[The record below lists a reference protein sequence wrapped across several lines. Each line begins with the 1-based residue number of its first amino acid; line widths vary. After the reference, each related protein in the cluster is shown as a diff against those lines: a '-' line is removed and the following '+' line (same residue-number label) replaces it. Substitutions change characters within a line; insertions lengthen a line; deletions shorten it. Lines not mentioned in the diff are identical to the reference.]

1 MTRYRWPVTAL
12 LLIPL
17 LAAAQGDR
25 STVEVTLDAEIVNV
39 GDPVKAIVTVTHP
52 PDLEVVWP
60 DPPIVAPFELLDWQ
74 VQASTAD
81 ENESH
86 SRLEL
91 TVAAFELGD
100 LSLPTFDIQVVD
112 SGGAVVT
119 LTTDTASVTVAS
131 IGRDAGGDIRDIR
144 GPLSIPFELLTLLP
158 WLTGFAAMVALGY
171 WLYRRNRRRAKPPG
185 VKPIAPPR
193 PAHLVA
199 LESLD
204 ALEVSGLLERGE
216 VKPYH
221 IRLSDIIRVYIW
233 SRFGIQAMERTTSE
247 VLTELRRTDTPK
259 TVATDFGQLLDRCD
273 LVKFAKFRPE
283 AATCHELVPLSRR
296 LVDLTTTVEPM
307 PTRATTKAKVPDR
320 QSAASTQEPSEQA
333 EVTSVDE
340 ERLNLDTHV
349 T

>member
-1 MTRYRWPVTAL
+1 MTRYRWTVTAL

-25 STVEVTLDAEIVNV
+25 SAVEVTLDAEIVNV
-39 GDPVKAIVTVTHP
+39 GDPVKAVVTVTHP

-81 ENESH
+81 GNEIR

-112 SGGAVVT
+112 SGGDIVT

-131 IGRDAGGDIRDIR
+131 VGRDDGGDIRDIR
-144 GPLSIPFELLTLLP
+144 GPLAIPFELLTLLP
-158 WLTGFAAMVALGY
+158 WLAGFAAMVALGY
-171 WLYRRNRRRAKPPG
+171 WLYRRDRRRAKPSG

-204 ALEVSGLLERGE
+204 ALEASGLLERGE

-221 IRLSDIIRVYIW
+221 IRLSDIMRVYVW
-233 SRFGIQAMERTTSE
+233 SRFGIEAMERTTSE
-247 VLTELRRTDTPK
+247 ALTELRRTDAPRTA
-259 TVATDFGQLLDRCD
+259 VTDFRQLLDRCD

-283 AATCHELVPLSRR
+283 AATCHELVPLGRR
-296 LVDLTTTVEPM
+296 IVDLTTTVEPM
-307 PTRATTKAKVPDR
+307 PSGATTKAKAPNR
-320 QSAASTQEPSEQA
+320 QSAASAQKPSEQA
-333 EVTSVDE
+333 EVRSVDE